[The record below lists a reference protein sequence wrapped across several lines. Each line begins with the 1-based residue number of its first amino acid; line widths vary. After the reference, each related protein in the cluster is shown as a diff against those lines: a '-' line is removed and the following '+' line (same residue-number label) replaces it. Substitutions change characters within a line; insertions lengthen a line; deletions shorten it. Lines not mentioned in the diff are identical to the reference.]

1 MGTITADKGRP
12 SQEEIDQ
19 MLRSAKE
26 FEESDRKLKETVE
39 AKNTLESAAY
49 GLKNQLDDKEKL
61 GGKITDE
68 ADKSA
73 LKEAIE
79 DVTSW
84 LTDNDDATKEDFKE
98 KQNEFEEVVNPILK
112 KYGGAAPG
120 GGAGGGAK
128 DDDDEDER
136 DEL

>member
-1 MGTITADKGRP
+1 MG
-12 SQEEIDQ
+12 
-19 MLRSAKE
+19 E
-26 FEESDRKLKETVE
+26 FEEQDKKLKETVE
-39 AKNTLESAAY
+39 AKNALESAAY

-68 ADKSA
+68 ADKTA

-112 KYGGAAPG
+112 KYGGAAGGGGP
-120 GGAGGGAK
+120 GGAGGDDD

>member
-26 FEESDRKLKETVE
+26 FEEQDRKLKETVE

-61 GGKITDE
+61 GGKITDK
-68 ADKSA
+68 AA

-84 LTDNDDATKEDFKE
+84 LTDNDDATKDDFKE

-120 GGAGGGAK
+120 AAAV
-128 DDDDEDER
+128 EA
-136 DEL
+136 LQMMMMMM